1 MSYSCEFCKKEYTSI
16 SSLNYHKKNTKFC
29 LELQI
34 KNNTENNKINTDEN
48 ISDNN
53 SEKIHTNNKNL
64 QKKEYRC
71 KYCEK
76 VFSQKTP
83 LTNHLTICNVKNYKE
98 KIDNKMNELKEEY
111 ERKINDLKINNENL
125 LFDFKVE
132 NKLKDEKY
140 LSELKL
146 KEEQIKLKEE
156 QIKLKEEK
164 YISELK
170 LKDEQIKIKDEQL
183 KLKEEII
190 LKLEKKIDEN
200 ESRLIKNNEKLT
212 NELINRPQHVVNN
225 SNTNNYTLQFNK
237 LKDQMLPF
245 TDLNIKDCIKKIN
258 GNTLIYYNDNDVNL
272 NFIGYFVKAVKVLT
286 FCTDSSRG
294 ALIIKDE
301 DGNHSKV
308 VASEFVLKCLE
319 KSRKECIEILD
330 KARQFLEDEE
340 KYGNISLTE
349 YAKCNNMLTS
359 IKAHILQGTTND
371 LTKSI
376 STTLIKN
383 VDKIMKNLLTEN

>member
-1 MSYSCEFCKKEYTSI
+1 MSYSCEFCKKVYTTI
-16 SSLNYHKKNTKFC
+16 SSLNYHKKSAKFC
-29 LELQI
+29 LELQ
-34 KNNTENNKINTDEN
+34 KQSNNEN
-48 ISDNN
+48 IEIKQHNC
-53 SEKIHTNNKNL
+53 
-64 QKKEYRC
+64 EYC
-71 KYCEK
+71 DKS
-76 VFSQKTP
+76 FTQKTP
-83 LTNHLTICNVKNYKE
+83 LLNHLIICNVKSYKD
-98 KIDNKMNELKEEY
+98 KIDNKIEELKEEY

-125 LFDFKVE
+125 LFEFKVE

-140 LSELKL
+140 S
-146 KEEQIKLKEE
+146 
-156 QIKLKEEK
+156 
-164 YISELK
+164 SELK
-170 LKDEQIKIKDEQL
+170 LKDEQIKLKEEKYMSELKLKDEQL
-183 KLKEEII
+183 KLKDEQLKLKDEII
-190 LKLEKKIDEN
+190 LKLEKKLDEN

-212 NELINRPQHVVNN
+212 NELINRPQQVVNN

-245 TDLNIKDCIKKIN
+245 TELNIKDCIKKIN

-340 KYGNISLTE
+340 KDGNISISE

-359 IKAHILQGTTND
+359 IKAHILQGTPND

-376 STTLIKN
+376 SNTLIKN
-383 VDKIMKNLLTEN
+383 VDKIMKNLLQSVTFQNVHNITELKNLFLQYLL

>member
-29 LELQI
+29 LELQN
-34 KNNTENNKINTDEN
+34 KNNTENNKINTDK
-48 ISDNN
+48 INN
-53 SEKIHTNNKNL
+53 ETVQINDKTI

-76 VFSQKTP
+76 IFSQKTP
-83 LTNHLTICNVKNYKE
+83 LTTHLTICNVKNYKE
-98 KIDNKMNELKEEY
+98 KIDIKIDELKEEY
-111 ERKINDLKINNENL
+111 ERKINDLKINNQNL

-146 KEEQIKLKEE
+146 KDEQ
-156 QIKLKEEK
+156 
-164 YISELK
+164 LK
-170 LKDEQIKIKDEQL
+170 LKDEQIKLKDET
-183 KLKEEII
+183 I
-190 LKLEKKIDEN
+190 LKLEKKLDEN

-212 NELINRPQHVVNN
+212 NELINRPQQVVNN

-245 TDLNIKDCIKKIN
+245 TELNIKDCIKKIN

-340 KYGNISLTE
+340 KDGNISLTE

-359 IKAHILQGTTND
+359 IKAHILQGTPND

-376 STTLIKN
+376 SNTLIKN